1 MSHYTT
7 ARRTSRRAAMR
18 VLALPALGALLA
30 CADEAPTSPASAS
43 ALGQGAGV
51 SPKAATILFSGTQ
64 TGAAKIYVMN
74 ADGSNVRRLTSGE
87 GQDLQP
93 DYQPGGKRFTW
104 MRYNG
109 GALSVWTANANGG
122 GARQLAPLNEVGNA
136 SFPQYSPDGKRIAFQ
151 FSAPS
156 SQSHSRIRVMNADG
170 SGMTDV
176 TPPDRDF
183 YTPTWSPSGNAL
195 AFEGNSPAGVPSIY
209 MMNLSVGLPLLVAEC
224 TVQPGCSEPAF
235 SPAFDKLAFTDYAK
249 QRIGVMDVA
258 TRAITYAGVN
268 AQNPAWSKD
277 GGWLLFD
284 AELNGS
290 RDIAVVSASDPAGSV
305 MLTLTS
311 FQGDETAP
319 APSR

>member
-30 CADEAPTSPASAS
+30 CADDATTSPAGAS

-64 TGAAKIYVMN
+64 LGAAKIYVMN
-74 ADGSNVRRLTSGE
+74 SDGSNIRQLTSGT
-87 GQDLQP
+87 GADLQP
-93 DYQPGGKRFTW
+93 DYQPGGKRFVW
-104 MRYNG
+104 MRFNAG
-109 GALSVWTANANGG
+109 DLSIWTANANGG
-122 GARQLAPLNEVGNA
+122 GAKQLAPLNEVGTA
-136 SFPQYSPDGKRIAFQ
+136 AFPKYSPDGKRIAFS
-151 FSAPS
+151 FDAPG
-156 SQSHSRIRVMNADG
+156 SQTHTRIRVMNADG
-170 SGMTDV
+170 SGAHDV
-176 TPPDRDF
+176 TPIDHDF
-183 YTPTWSPSGNAL
+183 YNPTWSPSGNSL
-195 AFEGNSPAGVPSIY
+195 AFEGNSPAGVPSIF
-209 MMNLSVGLPLLVAEC
+209 MMNLSSGLLQMVVEC
-224 TVQPGCSEPAF
+224 TVLPGCSDPAF

-249 QRIGVMDVA
+249 KQVGVMDVA
-258 TRAITYAGVN
+258 TRAIVYVGSN

-290 RDIAVVSASDPAGSV
+290 RDIAAVAANDPAGSV

-311 FQGDETAP
+311 LQGDETAP